1 MTQNSLVDW
10 SKNRFLQFGW
20 FILTGLTMLVS
31 VIPFV
36 RSWLPTAST
45 KLTEAPVRVDI
56 SNLAAGQMMTVL
68 WQGKPIWILRR
79 TPEMI
84 KALQKQNVSLKD
96 PDSESSLQP
105 TFAKNVARSSD
116 EEYFVVLGKCTH
128 MGCIPLFHPESGF
141 VCPCHGSKFDLA
153 GRVVKGAPAPK
164 NLQVPPYH
172 FSADKKSV
180 IIGELV

>member
-1 MTQNSLVDW
+1 MNQSSLIDW
-10 SKNRFLQFGW
+10 SKNRFLQLGW
-20 FILTGLTMLVS
+20 FILTSLTMLAS

-36 RSWLPTAST
+36 RSWLPTPTT

-56 SNLAAGQMMTVL
+56 SKLAPGQMMTVL
-68 WQGKPIWILRR
+68 WQGKPVWILRR

-84 KALQKQNVSLKD
+84 KALQKHNLSLKD
-96 PDSESSLQP
+96 PASENSLQP
-105 TFAKNVARSSD
+105 AFAKNANRSST

-141 VCPCHGSKFDLA
+141 ECPCHGSKFDLA
-153 GRVVKGAPAPK
+153 GRVMKGAPAPK
-164 NLQVPPYH
+164 NLQVPAYH
-172 FSADKKSV
+172 FSADKTSL